1 MKVDGK
7 AVKVVEKGKPA
18 HFEIDFIDR
27 TLPTNGK
34 LYKLI
39 THGLTYSECRLILK
53 YLVLIMLKPS
63 F

>member
-1 MKVDGK
+1 MGDMKVDGK

-34 LYKLI
+34 LYKL
-39 THGLTYSECRLILK
+39 
-53 YLVLIMLKPS
+53 MA
-63 F
+63 